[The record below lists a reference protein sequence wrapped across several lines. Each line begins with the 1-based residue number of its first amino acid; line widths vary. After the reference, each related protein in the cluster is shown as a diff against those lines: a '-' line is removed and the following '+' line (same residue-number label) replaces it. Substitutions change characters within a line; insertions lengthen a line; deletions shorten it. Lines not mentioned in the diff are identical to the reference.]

1 MIRKSIG
8 SGVRKIDRGVLK
20 MKNLSELKMK
30 YLGVFPEDSLNQD
43 ELNAIEKRLGVTLPS
58 DFKEISKYFS
68 GGSVGLIEFY
78 DFKDNN
84 DINIVDET
92 LRLRESIHLPEQ
104 YIVLAE
110 PPESIVLMDIK
121 NIPAIIWCDSI
132 DVENINSNDY
142 SSQPDT
148 WESFSDLF
156 YDMLLEEIE

>member
-1 MIRKSIG
+1 MR
-8 SGVRKIDRGVLK
+8 
-20 MKNLSELKMK
+20 NLSELKLK
-30 YLGVFPEDSLNQD
+30 YLEVFPEDALNQD
-43 ELNAIEKRLGVTLPS
+43 ELNAIEKRLGVTLPN

-68 GGSVGLIEFY
+68 GGSVGIIEFY

-92 LRLRESIHLPEQ
+92 LRLRESMQLPEQ

-110 PPESIVLMDIK
+110 PPESIVVMDIK
-121 NIPAIIWCDSI
+121 NVPTIIWCDSI
-132 DVENINSNDY
+132 DIENIESNNY

-156 YDMLLEEIE
+156 YDMLLEEVE